1 MDGVQESSSCL
12 GILGMSDV
20 QLASA
25 GYTVYFNL
33 NPAAKK
39 RQMIRH
45 ASMHREI
52 VAAAEQSREQDFY
65 SAAALF
71 RSKASRSKSNVKS
84 LQVCWVD
91 LDCYKNGIVPTD
103 DFVERLVDRAV
114 FAGVPRPTHIV
125 HSGRGLYIKWL
136 LDAPVPDSH
145 LEMWELVQLRL
156 NQLYEDVGADIAA
169 RDSARVLR
177 VVNTVNSKVGGQ
189 EGGDRAGLVRVTW
202 EGGQRYSFESL
213 LRAASLLDNQ
223 IATDIKKAGAKVAH
237 QVGAGIALLDFRL
250 PESARGSIVLLR
262 DYGVM
267 RRPSFD
273 LEQMSKAEGKRGFS
287 ARTLAWYRWLDIRD
301 LLQSR
306 IEAGGGSGIPEGC
319 RDLTL
324 MWMVNFLAQAGV
336 VNSRN
341 VHQEIDSL
349 LRAFDG
355 VGYPGPHGFEHPMK
369 SGALNTLLHRI
380 KASEAGQRYRFGGG
394 LWDPKY
400 TPSNDYLINL
410 FRITNE
416 EMRGLR
422 TLIDQDEK
430 LARSDRKVE
439 GRAERR
445 DARKSWNA
453 EALRLREEQAAARK
467 AGEKD
472 AVPEQKVCATI
483 AQALGLVPRTVRE
496 FFRRH
501 DDAAALKEA
510 RKAGKAPPRAYRK
523 PAELS
528 PEQLEERN
536 RLNAKRKHARLV
548 AGIRKNGYVGDG
560 SPEDVQAWF
569 DSKKAAFQAEMARN
583 AAAAAEEAR
592 AKQEEGVRNMNAQL
606 ERLMRH
612 VREGAGLPDVLDQIA
627 DGSIQELSGPSAQQ
641 VPAIR
646 PVPADQA
653 GEDEDDDLPVSPEA
667 EAMNKT
673 IFREMGML
681 RENPPIKDSPSSMN
695 PLPVSPSSPVEP
707 TAVAS
712 AAKKTSKR
720 ALLDKARKAQTKDAL
735 PASAND
741 PAIERST
748 SPPIEAGPAGAA
760 HIATSVIPPD
770 LLESWGGSSADEPE
784 RAGMPD
790 LDDGYLDSFADG
802 DAPAVGH
809 PPAVSPA
816 PVAAPAVAAS
826 KSPSVLTF
834 ARGTKP
840 GSPAA
845 APGRGFGFN
854 RPASAPAPGAPGAP
868 ARPAA
873 APAGFS
879 VRKPAVLP
887 SKPLGFGAPARLS
900 TDQAKVNGQSHDFA
914 KLFDEPQYGDDGVPT
929 TYPAPSVWP
938 SNDLPAGSRY
948 TPEEWANARERD
960 AELPTGHVVVEVQV
974 GNPVRSALLRVPRK
988 AASESSAKPVARTV
1002 VIDGKVVKQEPYRG
1016 IDDPMADAIADT
1028 IVVSRKSPIA
1038 EEVRGAVEGG
1048 IEIAN
1053 GGVSS
1058 YFRII
1063 RPRSHYSDPEKFIYI
1078 NSKLH
1083 MSGSLGEAGARMA
1096 PSAPEALADAI
1107 VEPGQHELEQEELE
1121 AAEAPR
1127 G

>member
-1 MDGVQESSSCL
+1 
-12 GILGMSDV
+12 MSDL

-45 ASMHREI
+45 ASMHGEI
-52 VAAAEQSREQDFY
+52 VAAAEQSRERDFY

-114 FAGVPRPTHIV
+114 FAGIPRPTHIV

-189 EGGDRAGLVRVTW
+189 DGSDRSGLVRVTW

-237 QVGAGIALLDFRL
+237 QVGAGIALVDFTL

-267 RRPSFD
+267 RQPSFD
-273 LEQMSKAEGKRGFS
+273 LEQMSKAEGKRGLS

-306 IEAGGGSGIPEGC
+306 VESGGGTGIPEGC

-380 KASEAGQRYRFGGG
+380 KASEAGQRYQYGGG

-410 FRITNE
+410 FRVTNE

-453 EALRLREEQAAARK
+453 EALRMRDEQAAARQ
-467 AGEKD
+467 AGDKD

-496 FFRRH
+496 FLRRH
-501 DDAAALKEA
+501 DGAAALKEA

-523 PAELS
+523 PADLS

-548 AGIRKNGYVGDG
+548 AGIRKNGYEGDG

-583 AAAAAEEAR
+583 AAAAAEESR

-612 VREGAGLPDVLDQIA
+612 VREGAGVPDVLDQIA
-627 DGSIQELSGPSAQQ
+627 DGTIQESPAPSPLQ
-641 VPAIR
+641 VAPAR
-646 PVPADQA
+646 PVPSDR
-653 GEDEDDDLPVSPEA
+653 GLDGDDNNDLPVSPEV
-667 EAMNKT
+667 ESMTKT
-673 IFREMGML
+673 IFREIGRL
-681 RENPPIKDSPSSMN
+681 RENPPIKDSPSIMN

-720 ALLDKARKAQTKDAL
+720 ALLDKARKAQSKDAL

-741 PAIERST
+741 PVIDGSA
-748 SPPIEAGPAGAA
+748 SPPVEAGPAGPAT
-760 HIATSVIPPD
+760 IATSVIPPD
-770 LLESWGGSSADEPE
+770 LLESWGGGSADDPE

-802 DAPAVGH
+802 DAPVVGH
-809 PPAVSPA
+809 PPASPA
-816 PVAAPAVAAS
+816 PVTAPAVASS
-826 KSPSVLTF
+826 KTPPVLAF

-845 APGRGFGFN
+845 APARGFGFN
-854 RPASAPAPGAPGAP
+854 RAATPPAPGAP

-914 KLFDEPQYGDDGVPT
+914 KLFDEPQYGDDGMPT
-929 TYPAPSVWP
+929 TYPAPKVWP

-948 TPEEWANARERD
+948 TPEEWANAREPD

-988 AASESSAKPVARTV
+988 AAPESSAKPVARTV

-1048 IEIAN
+1048 IEIAH

-1096 PSAPEALADAI
+1096 PSAPEALSDAI
-1107 VEPGQHELEQEELE
+1107 VEQAQHEHEEQPEQEELE